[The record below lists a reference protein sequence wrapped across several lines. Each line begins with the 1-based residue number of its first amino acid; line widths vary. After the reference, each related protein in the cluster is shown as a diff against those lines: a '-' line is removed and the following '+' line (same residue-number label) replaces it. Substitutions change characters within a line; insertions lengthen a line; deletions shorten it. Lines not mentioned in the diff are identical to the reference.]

1 MSDKQFK
8 VTATTTI
15 TATFEAW
22 AEDEESAKF
31 DVENALVTGEHN
43 FDFGVDVNDAINVS
57 DTGWDVSDVEEA

>member
-15 TATFEAW
+15 QATFEVW

-31 DVENALVTGEHN
+31 DVEDALVTGQHAFE
-43 FDFGVDVNDAINVS
+43 FGVDVNDATNVS